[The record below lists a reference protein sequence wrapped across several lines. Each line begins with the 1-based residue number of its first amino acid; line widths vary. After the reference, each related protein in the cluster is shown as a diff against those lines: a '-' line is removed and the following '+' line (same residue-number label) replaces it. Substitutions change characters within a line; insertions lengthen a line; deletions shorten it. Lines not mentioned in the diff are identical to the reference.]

1 MPEISVIVPVYKVEQ
16 WLGPCVDSILNQTFR
31 DFELILVDDGSP
43 DNCGALCEKYA
54 KDDPRVRVL
63 HKANGGLSSA
73 RNAGIEAAKA
83 PYLAFVDSDDFVRPQ
98 YLATLRAAIR
108 QYGADMA
115 ICGAEDVTEWGESLP
130 RPAYT
135 QELEEGVHTGDELL
149 PGCYGE
155 ASAYYTVAWN
165 KLYKAELWKTLR
177 YPDGLIHEDD
187 AVAHELFHT
196 AKRVACVPEPLYCY
210 RLREGSICRTDLTP
224 ARFDG
229 VTALVMRCEY
239 FAKENL
245 PQELQDQAVAACWH
259 RYLSLCA
266 QAKTMKD
273 PAILNR
279 WNEEQARMKALLPAA
294 RHCPCLTVA
303 EKLSCA
309 RWGGMPLPK
318 AKEGR
323 RK

>member
-149 PGCYGE
+149 PGFLRRGQRL
-155 ASAYYTVAWN
+155 
-165 KLYKAELWKTLR
+165 LYRSLE
-177 YPDGLIHEDD
+177 
-187 AVAHELFHT
+187 
-196 AKRVACVPEPLYCY
+196 
-210 RLREGSICRTDLTP
+210 
-224 ARFDG
+224 
-229 VTALVMRCEY
+229 
-239 FAKENL
+239 
-245 PQELQDQAVAACWH
+245 QAVQG
-259 RYLSLCA
+259 R
-266 QAKTMKD
+266 TVED
-273 PAILNR
+273 PA
-279 WNEEQARMKALLPAA
+279 LPGWADP
-294 RHCPCLTVA
+294 RGRC
-303 EKLSCA
+303 
-309 RWGGMPLPK
+309 GGP
-318 AKEGR
+318 
-323 RK
+323 

>member
-1 MPEISVIVPVYKVEQ
+1 M
-16 WLGPCVDSILNQTFR
+16 
-31 DFELILVDDGSP
+31 
-43 DNCGALCEKYA
+43 
-54 KDDPRVRVL
+54 
-63 HKANGGLSSA
+63 
-73 RNAGIEAAKA
+73 
-83 PYLAFVDSDDFVRPQ
+83 
-98 YLATLRAAIR
+98 
-108 QYGADMA
+108 
-115 ICGAEDVTEWGESLP
+115 
-130 RPAYT
+130 
-135 QELEEGVHTGDELL
+135 
-149 PGCYGE
+149 
-155 ASAYYTVAWN
+155 AWN

-187 AVAHELFHT
+187 AVAHELFHM

-273 PAILNR
+273 PAILSR
-279 WNEEQARMKALLPAA
+279 WSEEQARMKALLPAV
-294 RHCPCLTVA
+294 RHCPFLTAV
-303 EKLSCA
+303 EKFSCA

-318 AKEGR
+318 VKEGR